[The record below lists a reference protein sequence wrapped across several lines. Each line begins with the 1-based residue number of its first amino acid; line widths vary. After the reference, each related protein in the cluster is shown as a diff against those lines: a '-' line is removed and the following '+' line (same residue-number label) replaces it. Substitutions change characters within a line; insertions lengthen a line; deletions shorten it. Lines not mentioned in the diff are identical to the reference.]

1 MAGENLVRTLQII
14 GAALG
19 IPAAAAGSYAAYQNY
34 FSTDETCHKLR
45 INIIAVMERNVAPE
59 TKRSLLRKD
68 VAEFD
73 KVCGESDPDAR
84 AIFQAA
90 LTSTDHAATTDAGRG
105 PAEMAG
111 AHAESVSS
119 ASHATQPVQV
129 GIFGAPGSRE
139 QHGWVA
145 LSRRKSDAWVPHFSG
160 YEISESSLPPA
171 GTVLSAKLM
180 LPVWSEPQAG
190 TNDQTK
196 LQSRLPAGACVRVL
210 ATRGGVSRLW
220 AEVAPTSCS

>member
-45 INIIAVMERNVAPE
+45 INIISVMERNVAPE

-68 VAEFD
+68 VTEFD

-90 LTSTDHAATTDAGRG
+90 LTSTDHAATADAGHG
-105 PAEMAG
+105 PAEASG
-111 AHAESVSS
+111 AHAESGSQG
-119 ASHATQPVQV
+119 AHPPQV

-145 LSRRKSDAWVPHFSG
+145 LSRRKSDAWVPHFGG

-171 GTVLSAKLM
+171 GTVLTAKLM

-196 LQSRLPAGACVRVL
+196 LQSRVPAGACVRVL
-210 ATRGGVSRLW
+210 ATRGGVNRLW

>member
-1 MAGENLVRTLQII
+1 MAAENLVRTLQVI
-14 GAALG
+14 GAALA
-19 IPAAAAGSYAAYQNY
+19 IPAAAAGTYTAYQNY

-45 INIIAVMERNVAPE
+45 INIISVMERNVTPDA
-59 TKRSLLRKD
+59 KRSLLRKD
-68 VAEFD
+68 VTEFD
-73 KVCGESDPDAR
+73 KLCGEHDPDAR

-90 LTSTDHAATTDAGRG
+90 LASTDHSATADAGHG
-105 PAEMAG
+105 PAEATG
-111 AHAESVSS
+111 AHAESGSQG
-119 ASHATQPVQV
+119 AHPAQV

-145 LSRRKSDAWVPHFSG
+145 LSRRKADAWVPHFSG
-160 YEISESSLPPA
+160 YEISEDSLPPA

-196 LQSRLPAGACVRVL
+196 LQSRLPAGGCVRVL
-210 ATRGGVSRLW
+210 TTRGGVNRLW
-220 AEVAPTSCS
+220 ADVVPASCS

>member
-1 MAGENLVRTLQII
+1 MPGENLVRTLQVI
-14 GAALG
+14 GAALA
-19 IPAAAAGSYAAYQNY
+19 IPAAAAGTYTAYQNY

-68 VAEFD
+68 VTEFD
-73 KVCGESDPDAR
+73 KLCGEHDPDAR

-90 LTSTDHAATTDAGRG
+90 LASADHVATTDAGHG
-105 PAEMAG
+105 PEASG
-111 AHAESVSS
+111 AHAESGSQG
-119 ASHATQPVQV
+119 ARPAQV
-129 GIFGAPGSRE
+129 GIFGASGARE

-145 LSRRKSDAWVPHFSG
+145 LSRRKADTWIPHFSG
-160 YEISESSLPPA
+160 YDISESSLPPA

-190 TNDQTK
+190 SNDQTK
-196 LQSRLPAGACVRVL
+196 LQSRLPTGACVRVL
-210 ATRGGVSRLW
+210 TTRGGVNRLW
-220 AEVAPTSCS
+220 ADVVPASCS

>member
-1 MAGENLVRTLQII
+1 MAAENLVRVLQVI
-14 GAALG
+14 GAALA
-19 IPAAAAGSYAAYQNY
+19 IPAAAAGTYKAYQNY
-34 FSTDETCHKLR
+34 FSTDETCQKLR
-45 INIIAVMERNVAPE
+45 INIISVMERNVAPE

-68 VAEFD
+68 VTEFD
-73 KVCGESDPDAR
+73 RVCGEHDPDAR

-90 LTSTDHAATTDAGRG
+90 LTSTDHAATADAAHG
-105 PAEMAG
+105 PAEATG
-111 AHAESVSS
+111 AHVEQ
-119 ASHATQPVQV
+119 ASHAAQPAQL

-145 LSRRKSDAWVPHFSG
+145 LSRRKSDAWIPHFSG

-210 ATRGGVSRLW
+210 ATRGGVNRLW